1 MSPRTEET
9 NQHIRDEQ
17 QRKILDVAAK
27 VFARKG
33 YAATKMADIASEA
46 EISYGLA
53 YHYFTNKETIFSTL
67 VERDLQGAMMLI
79 RHAQQLPGTPF
90 ERIHT
95 MVTLMLDGMRRNPE
109 AFLVVQQAMTN
120 DAIPAKIREITLQRS
135 LESIEAFKQLIIE
148 GQMAGQITA
157 GNPDRLAIV
166 FSSCIQGLAVWTSF
180 LNSATETFPVAD
192 DVLRL
197 LRP

>member
-17 QRKILDVAAK
+17 KRKILDVAAK
-27 VFARKG
+27 VFAHKG

-53 YHYFTNKETIFSTL
+53 YHYFTNKETLFSTL
-67 VERDLQGAMMLI
+67 VEHELHGAMMLI
-79 RHAQQLPGTPF
+79 QHAQQLSCTPW

-95 MVTLMLDGMRRNPE
+95 MVTLMLDGMRRKPE
-109 AFLVVQQAMTN
+109 AFMVVQQALTN
-120 DAIPAKIREITLQRS
+120 DAIPAEIRDITLQRS

-148 GQMAGQITA
+148 GQMAGQVAA

-166 FSSCIQGLAVWTSF
+166 FSSCIQGLAVWSIF
-180 LNSATETFPVAD
+180 NGPTENFPTAD

>member
-17 QRKILDVAAK
+17 KRKILDGAAK

-79 RHAQQLPGTPF
+79 RQAQQLPGSPL

-95 MVTLMLDGMRRNPE
+95 MVTRMLDGMRRNPE
-109 AFLVVQQAMTN
+109 AFMVIQQAMTN
-120 DAIPAKIREITLQRS
+120 DAIPAEIREITLQRS

-148 GQMAGQITA
+148 GQMTGQVTA
-157 GNPDRLAIV
+157 GNPDRLAIA
-166 FSSCIQGLAVWTSF
+166 FSSCIQGLAVWTAF
-180 LNSATETFPVAD
+180 LKTPTETFPTAD

-197 LRP
+197 LKP